1 MIQQIAKYAL
11 SGLIIPMAIS
21 CQIQSA
27 QQEAVL
33 DEWPEIT
40 REAKPW
46 TRWWWMGNAVDEK
59 NLGKLLAEYDEVGL
73 GGVEIA
79 PIYGAKGF
87 EDRYLDFLSP
97 EWLSMLDYTVSKA
110 NDLNMGVDLTQGTG
124 WPFGGPQVRVE
135 DAASRIIIQEV
146 KLNTGSPTQVKFEK
160 KRERDP
166 DAELLAV
173 MAFGP
178 DGESKNITEH
188 LDDKSNLNWT
198 EKGNWQIKAIY
209 LGKTGQM
216 VKRAA
221 PGGVGF
227 TLDHYSKLAVNNYL
241 QYFEKA
247 FQGNPPNFRALY
259 NDSFEVYGADFT
271 PKYFEEFKNRRGYDL
286 KDRIYLL
293 TQNDSTEEVV
303 RVKSDYRE
311 TLHELLLENF
321 TIQWTEHAH
330 KLGKK
335 TKNQAHGSPGNLLD
349 LYAAVDIPEVE
360 TFGSS
365 YFPIPGLRRDSADI
379 RNVDP
384 DPLMLKFA
392 SSAAHL
398 SGKDLVSCE
407 TFTWLGEHFK
417 SSFAQMKPEV
427 EQAFLAGVNHIF
439 YHGVT
444 YSPEDVSF
452 PGWLFYASLNLTQ
465 HNSLWPHF
473 KSFNDYI
480 ARCQSILQSGNADNE
495 ILMYWPVYDVWAN
508 PEGMMEMISVHHVDH
523 WLHPTQFYKQSSSLI
538 DMGYSV
544 DFISDKM
551 ISGSRSSDGQI
562 LTSDKATGAKVL
574 IIPETGFMPLET
586 FENILKLAHNGAT
599 VIFQEKP
606 KATPGLT
613 SHRENQEK
621 MDRKWKEL
629 NLAKG
634 TRQLAHG
641 KGKIILSGE
650 LQKTLEAE
658 GIYREKLADT
668 GLKFIRRS
676 LPNQKYYYL
685 VNHGPADIDK
695 EIEFNYNAQSIILM
709 DPLSGV
715 TGKAAYRKKDEN
727 TILRV
732 QLKAGE
738 SIIINAMK
746 SGAAGKKPWNYYGDI
761 ATTKIIEGPWQLTF
775 EAGGPTLP
783 SPVTMDQIGVW
794 TGKGEEEKDH
804 FSGQATY
811 STTFEI
817 QNLKNAKHLLEF
829 ENVHESVKVW
839 VNDRYVGQVWSIPF
853 QINISDYLQ
862 QGQNSIRLEVAN
874 LMANRIRHMDQEGL
888 EWRNYHEIN
897 FVNIDYKP
905 FDASDW
911 KVMPSGLKAPVKIVS
926 YVIQ

>member
-1 MIQQIAKYAL
+1 
-11 SGLIIPMAIS
+11 MAIS

-27 QQEAVL
+27 QQETVME
-33 DEWPEIT
+33 EWPEIA

-59 NLGKLLAEYDEVGL
+59 NLSFLLEEYNEAGL

-97 EWLSMLDYTVSKA
+97 EWLGMLSYTVSRA
-110 NDLNMGVDLTQGTG
+110 NELNMGVDLTQGTG
-124 WPFGGPQVRVE
+124 WPFGGPQVNVE
-135 DAASRIIIQEV
+135 DAASKIIIQEV
-146 KLNTGSPTQVKFEK
+146 NLNIGSPTPIRFEK
-160 KRERDP
+160 RRERDP

-178 DGESKNITEH
+178 NGQSKNITEQ
-188 LDDKSNLNWT
+188 LDAAGNLNWS
-198 EKGNWQIKAIY
+198 EKGDWQVKAIF

-227 TLDHYSKLAVNNYL
+227 TLDHYSQEAVGNYL

-247 FQGNPPNFRALY
+247 FQGNPPNIRALY

-271 PKYFEEFKNRRGYDL
+271 PKYFDEFRKRRGYDL
-286 KDRIYLL
+286 KDKIYLL

-330 KLGKK
+330 KMDKK

-349 LYAAVDIPEVE
+349 LYAVVDIPEVE

-398 SGKDLVSCE
+398 SGKNLVSCE

-444 YSPEDVSF
+444 YSPEDVPF

-473 KSFNDYI
+473 RSFNDYI
-480 ARCQSILQSGNADNE
+480 ARCQSILQSGNSDNE

-523 WLHPTQFYKQSSSLI
+523 WLHPTQFYKQTSGLI
-538 DMGYSV
+538 EKGYSV

-551 ISGSRSSDGQI
+551 ISGAKSSKGQI
-562 LTSDKATGAKVL
+562 MTSGKPTGATVL
-574 IIPETGFMPLET
+574 IIPETQFMPLAT
-586 FENILKLAHNGAT
+586 FDHILKLAHEGGT
-599 VIFQEKP
+599 VIFQDKP
-606 KATPGLT
+606 KAIPGLGNPQ
-613 SHRENQEK
+613 NQEK
-621 MDRKWKEL
+621 MDQRWKAL
-629 NLAKG
+629 KLVKG
-634 TRQLAHG
+634 SKPISHG
-641 KGKIILSGE
+641 KGKIILSGD
-650 LQKTLEAE
+650 LQKSLSSE
-658 GIYREKLADT
+658 GIHREKLSDT

-685 VNHGPADIDK
+685 VNHGTGDIDQ
-695 EIEFNYNAQSIILM
+695 EIEINYNAGSVLLM
-709 DPLSGV
+709 DPLSGK
-715 TGKAAYRKKDEN
+715 TGKAKHGKKGDQ
-727 TILRV
+727 TTVRI

-738 SIIINAMK
+738 SIILNALK
-746 SGAAGKKPWNYYGDI
+746 IGTAVENSWHYSGNLL
-761 ATTKIIEGPWQLTF
+761 TSEIIEGPWDLAF
-775 EAGGPTLP
+775 KSGGPTLP
-783 SPVTMDQIGVW
+783 DRVTMDEIGVW
-794 TGKGEEEKDH
+794 TGKGDDDKDH

-811 STTFEI
+811 STSFEI
-817 QNLKNAKHLLEF
+817 QDLKKGKHMLEF
-829 ENVHESVKVW
+829 GNVHESVKVW
-839 VNDRYVGQVWSIPF
+839 VNDQYVGQVWSIPF
-853 QINISDYLQ
+853 QINVTQYLK
-862 QGQNSIRLEVAN
+862 QGQNQIRLEVAN
-874 LMANRIRHMDQEGL
+874 LMANRIRQMDQEGK

-897 FVNIDYKP
+897 FVNIDYKS
-905 FDASDW
+905 FDASGW
-911 KVMPSGLKAPVKIVS
+911 KVMPSGIAGQVKMVS
-926 YVIQ
+926 YEIE

>member
-1 MIQQIAKYAL
+1 MIQRIAKYAL

-27 QQEAVL
+27 QQNAAL

-40 REAKPW
+40 MEAKPW

-59 NLGKLLAEYDEVGL
+59 NLGQLLEEYDEVGL

-79 PIYGAKGF
+79 PIYGAKGY

-97 EWLSMLDYTVSKA
+97 EWLSILNYTVSKA

-124 WPFGGPQVRVE
+124 WPFGGPQVSIE

-146 KLNTGSPTQVKFEK
+146 KLDTGSPVTVVFEK

-178 DGESKNITEH
+178 DGESKNLTEH
-188 LDDKSNLNWT
+188 LDSRGNLNWP
-198 EKGNWQIKAIY
+198 EKGDWEIKAIY

-221 PGGVGF
+221 PGGVGL
-227 TLDHYSKLAVNNYL
+227 TLDHYSKDAVNNYL
-241 QYFEKA
+241 KYFEKA

-271 PKYFEEFKNRRGYDL
+271 PKYFEEFKDRRGYDL
-286 KDRIYLL
+286 KDKIYLL
-293 TQNDSTEEVV
+293 TRNDSTEEVV

-330 KLGKK
+330 ELGKK

-398 SGKDLVSCE
+398 SGKNLVSCE

-444 YSPEDVSF
+444 YSPEDVPF

-473 KSFNDYI
+473 RSFNDYI

-523 WLHPTQFYKQSSSLI
+523 WLHPTQFYKQTSSLI

-551 ISGSRSSDGQI
+551 ISGSRSSNGQI
-562 LTSDKATGAKVL
+562 MTSDKATGAKVL

-606 KATPGLT
+606 KATPGLA
-613 SHRENQEK
+613 SYKEDRENVE
-621 MDRKWKEL
+621 RKWKEL
-629 NLAKG
+629 NLSHN
-634 TRQLAHG
+634 RPIAHG
-641 KGKIILSGE
+641 KGKIILSGD
-650 LQKTLEAE
+650 LKKSLESE
-658 GIYREKLADT
+658 RIHREKLADT
-668 GLKFIRRS
+668 GIKFIRRA

-685 VNHGPADIDK
+685 VNHGPDDIDE
-695 EIEFNYNAQSIILM
+695 EIELNYNAESIILM
-709 DPLSGV
+709 DPLSGT
-715 TGKAAYRKKDEN
+715 TGKASHSKIGNN
-727 TILRV
+727 TSVRV

-738 SIIINAMK
+738 SIILNVVK
-746 SGAAGKKPWNYYGDI
+746 TGSTGKNPWNYSG
-761 ATTKIIEGPWQLTF
+761 KILSDKTIEGPWKLTF
-775 EAGGPTLP
+775 DAGGPTLP
-783 SPVTMDQIGVW
+783 NTLTMDEIGVW
-794 TGKGEEEKDH
+794 TGLGVDGQDQ

-811 STTFEI
+811 SNTFE
-817 QNLKNAKHLLEF
+817 LKDLKDAKHMLKF

-839 VNDRYVGQVWSIPF
+839 VNDHYVGQVWSIPF
-853 QINISDYLQ
+853 QINISEYLK
-862 QGQNSIRLEVAN
+862 QGQNSIKLEVAN
-874 LMANRIRHMDQEGL
+874 LMANRIRHMDKQGQ

-897 FVNIDYKP
+897 FVNIDYKS
-905 FDASDW
+905 FDASYW
-911 KVMPSGLKAPVKIVS
+911 NIMPSGIKGPVSIAS
-926 YVIQ
+926 YSIQ